1 MNWFLYQIFNKL
13 HVVNIKETN
22 LRFSSTITQISIF
35 GTISYKF
42 DFLLHITVQNYAV
55 KHRLRTRKV
64 SRVISV
70 KHVQHSLMMD
80 RKRSEIVG
88 VILIVF

>member
-1 MNWFLYQIFNKL
+1 MTYLNSLNLFNSLYRA
-13 HVVNIKETN
+13 HT
-22 LRFSSTITQISIF
+22 TQI
-35 GTISYKF
+35 
-42 DFLLHITVQNYAV
+42 QNFAAN
-55 KHRLRTRKV
+55 HRLRTRKV

-70 KHVQHSLMMD
+70 KHVQPSLMMD